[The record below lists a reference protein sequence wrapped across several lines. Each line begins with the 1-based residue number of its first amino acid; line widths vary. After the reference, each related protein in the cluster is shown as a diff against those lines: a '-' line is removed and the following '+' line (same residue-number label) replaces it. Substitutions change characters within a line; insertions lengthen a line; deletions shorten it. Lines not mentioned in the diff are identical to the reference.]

1 MLEVLDNCCTTSCGS
16 IVVRSEGTI
25 EIIDNL
31 SAETQHIDFLGCDVG
46 V

>member
-1 MLEVLDNCCTTSCGS
+1 MLEVLDNCCTASCGS

-25 EIIDNL
+25 EIIDYL
-31 SAETQHIDFLGCDVG
+31 SFETQHIQFLGCNVG